1 VKLIT
6 QICVEVKIKPT
17 LKARFL
23 LDRNGNPKFE
33 HDGDHKH
40 YEIELYVDDAPED
53 TFAVTYIL
61 DESYYDPV
69 VESKKKNA
77 SFGEEITSYGDYV
90 IVAKV
95 RARTRTYVIQRS
107 LAKAL
112 AEEYDSPPKQSF
124 RVALEDIAVN

>member
-6 QICVEVKIKPT
+6 QICVEVIIKPT

-23 LDRNGNPKFE
+23 LDRNGNPRFE
-33 HDGDHKH
+33 DDGEHKH
-40 YEIELYVDDAPED
+40 YEIELYIDDAPDD

-69 VESKKKNA
+69 VESKKKDA

-90 IVAKV
+90 IFAKV
-95 RARTRTYVIQRS
+95 
-107 LAKAL
+107 
-112 AEEYDSPPKQSF
+112 
-124 RVALEDIAVN
+124 